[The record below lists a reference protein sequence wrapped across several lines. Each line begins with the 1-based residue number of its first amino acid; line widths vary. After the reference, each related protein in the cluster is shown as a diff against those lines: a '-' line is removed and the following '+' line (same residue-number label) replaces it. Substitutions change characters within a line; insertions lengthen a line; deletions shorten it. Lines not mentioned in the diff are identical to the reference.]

1 MKQYLFAFWA
11 IGFSLVAS
19 AQWPSAPIQRSNEYQ
34 VFIDITSYADD
45 QLTVSIVPPLIESD
59 TAFFIM
65 PKVVPGTYDI
75 SDFGRFVND
84 FEAINSSGEPLPI
97 DRIDNNRWQIA
108 RANELYTIR
117 YRIDDSFD
125 HPVASLEIFRPGGT
139 SFEDEAYLFNLFGM
153 VGYIEQAKNV
163 HFELQVKRPT
173 NLYGATALDRLEG
186 EEMVD
191 RFQADTYFD
200 LHDRPILYAKADTAS
215 TMLNETEVI
224 TAVYSKSG
232 AFSAKEALES
242 SADVLAAIGKYL
254 GGSLPTDRYV
264 ILIYADAPDPSIMGY
279 GALEHQTSTVLY
291 LPEFDA
297 SLMGE
302 EVRDIVAHE
311 FLHIVTPLAIHSE
324 YINDYDFYNPE
335 MSKHLWLYEGIT
347 EYTSHLVQ
355 VRDGLISVEDFV
367 DIMEGKMEGADAY
380 NSDLP
385 MTIVSEH
392 VLEIFEDQYQN
403 VYQKGALVGMAL
415 DLHMRINSDGKLGL
429 IDIMNDLGQHFG
441 PDTFFVDDELF
452 DLISDRWG
460 MGLQEFFARYVEGA
474 QSLPFAELLG
484 EVGILYEES
493 RMLDQIGFGDLPLA
507 YDPDQE
513 KLFIY
518 EAASLSPMGEELGIQ
533 EGDRLLELNGQPINV
548 ENARDIFSDFYA
560 NTQEGDKVKMVVLRQ
575 NEDGEWEDEKLKCKA
590 TSYPVEYRHLVRID
604 TSPTTRQ
611 AEIRSA
617 WLNQ

>member
-75 SDFGRFVND
+75 SDFGRFIND

-153 VGYIEQAKNV
+153 VGYMEQAKNV

-224 TAVYSKSG
+224 AAVYSKSG

-385 MTIVSEH
+385 MTVVSEH

-560 NTQEGDKVKMVVLRQ
+560 NTKEGDKVKMVVLRQ

>member
-75 SDFGRFVND
+75 SDFGRFIND

-153 VGYIEQAKNV
+153 VGYMEQAKNV

-224 TAVYSKSG
+224 AAVYSKSG

-385 MTIVSEH
+385 MTVVSEH

-493 RMLDQIGFGDLPLA
+493 RMVDQIGFGDLPLA

-560 NTQEGDKVKMVVLRQ
+560 NTKEGDKVKMVVLRQ